1 MSTQQVDLNRPVA
14 NLAAS
19 RSFCADLGFDVS
31 PRFSDDTV
39 ARAVAAGGSAPG
51 EGQ

>member
-1 MSTQQVDLNRPVA
+1 MSNQQINVNLPVS

-19 RSFCADLGFDVS
+19 CSFCAALGFGFS